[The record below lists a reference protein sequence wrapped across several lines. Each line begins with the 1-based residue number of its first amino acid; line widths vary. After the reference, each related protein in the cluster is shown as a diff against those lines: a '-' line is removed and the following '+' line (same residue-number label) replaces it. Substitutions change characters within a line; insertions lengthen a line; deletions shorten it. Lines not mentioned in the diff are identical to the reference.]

1 MVSAAEL
8 VVFDM
13 DRNVAGR
20 IQIENRQN
28 RGTANR
34 PKQTKDR
41 KENTRNTRNTK
52 KDEERTQS

>member
-20 IQIENRQN
+20 IYRTD

-41 KENTRNTRNTK
+41 KETTTNTK
-52 KDEERTQS
+52 KDQERTQS